1 MTTTLI
7 KKAILLVAG
16 LTAAAIAMAILFFP
30 GAFYASYGIDVGSN
44 VSLLNE
50 LKAPGI
56 ALAASGFFIA
66 TGAIVAR
73 LAPLSAF
80 VAAFLYL
87 CFGLSRLVS
96 MALDGLPADG
106 LVQAAGIELLL
117 GLACIWVVV
126 QQRRV
131 AAVA

>member
-16 LTAAAIAMAILFFP
+16 LTAAAIGTAILFFP
-30 GAFYASYGIDVGSN
+30 AAFYATYGIDVGGN

-50 LKAPGI
+50 LKAPGV
-56 ALAASGFFIA
+56 ALVASGIFIA
-66 TGAIVAR
+66 TGAVVAR

-87 CFGLSRLVS
+87 SFGLSRLIS
-96 MALDGLPADG
+96 MVLDGLPADG
-106 LVQAAGIELLL
+106 LVQAVGIELVL
-117 GLACIWVVV
+117 GMACIWVVA

-131 AAVA
+131 AAAA